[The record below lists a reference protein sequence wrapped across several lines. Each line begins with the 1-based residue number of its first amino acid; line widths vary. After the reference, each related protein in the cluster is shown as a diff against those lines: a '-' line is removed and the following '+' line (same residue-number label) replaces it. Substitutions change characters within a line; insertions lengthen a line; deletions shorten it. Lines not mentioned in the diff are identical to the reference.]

1 MARHFAVV
9 VTYNILLFSGIQS
22 ERVAAMNIEC
32 GTAGWTD
39 KTLIAC
45 KRFYPRGCSSAEARL
60 RFYAAQFPLV
70 EVDSAYYAMPSAS
83 NSQRWSERTPAGFTF
98 NFKAFR
104 LFTRHQTSPDVLPK
118 DIVMALASTAPS
130 SGSRKKNLY
139 YRDLPVEI
147 RDELWRRYFEA
158 LEPLRQTGRLGAVLF
173 QFAPWITSAPEDLAH
188 VDECAARMAGY
199 TVAVEFR
206 NKSWLDDAHAPSTLA
221 FLRERELVHV
231 IVDAPEDV
239 TNRVHTVWEVTN
251 PQLAM
256 VRLHGRNAQTWNPG
270 AGASA
275 ADRFNYD
282 YSDAELEE
290 LATAIRTVASRAAKT
305 HVIFNN
311 CFEDQGQRNALTL
324 MGMLGG
330 AQSTLS

>member
-1 MARHFAVV
+1 
-9 VTYNILLFSGIQS
+9 
-22 ERVAAMNIEC
+22 MNIRC

-60 RFYAAQFPLV
+60 RFYASQFPLV

-83 NSQRWSERTPAGFTF
+83 NSQLWAERTPVGFTF

-104 LFTRHQTSPDVLPK
+104 LFTGHQTSPDVLPR
-118 DIVMALASTAPS
+118 DIAMALASS
-130 SGSRKKNLY
+130 VGSRKKNLY
-139 YRDLPVEI
+139 YRDLPPEI
-147 RDELWRRYFEA
+147 LDALWRRYFEA
-158 LEPLRQTGRLGAVLF
+158 LEPLRQAGRLGAVLF
-173 QFAPWITSAPEDLAH
+173 QFAPWITRAPADVTHL
-188 VDECAARMAGY
+188 DECASRMSGY

-206 NKSWLDDAHAPSTLA
+206 NKSWLDATHASSTLA
-221 FLRERELVHV
+221 FLRERGLVHV
-231 IVDAPEDV
+231 IVDAPPDV
-239 TNRVHTVWEVTN
+239 TNRVHTVWDVTN
-251 PQLAM
+251 RQLAM

-270 AGASA
+270 SAASA
-275 ADRFNYD
+275 ADRFDYD

-290 LATAIRTVASRAAKT
+290 LSVPIRAIASRAAQT

-324 MGMLGG
+324 MRMLGG
-330 AQSTLS
+330 ALSTS